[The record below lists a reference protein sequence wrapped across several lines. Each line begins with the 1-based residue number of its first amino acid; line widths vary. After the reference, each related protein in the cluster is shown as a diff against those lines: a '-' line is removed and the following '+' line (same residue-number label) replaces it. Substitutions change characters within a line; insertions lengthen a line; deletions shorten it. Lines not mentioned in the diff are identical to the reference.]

1 VEKAMSETVYI
12 TAGQRP
18 KSVPPWKAT
27 MILYT
32 GVLYAPAATSPAGEQ
47 AAFLTAHL
55 DGEEALLHECHPF
68 LRLDWLEEKYPSWAD
83 VYQAMRR
90 AAAAALTGAN

>member
-1 VEKAMSETVYI
+1 MTETVYI

-18 KSVPPWKAT
+18 ERVPPWKAT
-27 MILYT
+27 LIVR
-32 GVLYAPAATSPAGEQ
+32 GSVIYAPAACSPLDEQ
-47 AAFLTAHL
+47 TAFLHAHF
-55 DGEEALLHECHPF
+55 DGEELLLHDCHPF
-68 LRLDWLEEKYPSWAD
+68 VRVDWLEENYPSWAD